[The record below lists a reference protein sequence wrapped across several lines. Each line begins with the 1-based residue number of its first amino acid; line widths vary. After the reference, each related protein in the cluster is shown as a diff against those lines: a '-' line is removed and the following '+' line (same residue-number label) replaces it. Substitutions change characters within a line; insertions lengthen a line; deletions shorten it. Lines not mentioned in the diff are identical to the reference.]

1 MLVNVILLFALL
13 ITIELLFTVNNKFN
27 YIDIPRGFPVIIVW
41 FVLLFLLRV
50 GVVIM
55 GVALLFIQNPSFKL
69 TIPAKIY
76 VIASIVLL
84 AGEDIPSS
92 LLNMNHYDDE
102 LIQNCYRFYNS
113 PYDYLQ
119 LMGGLGFVF
128 LFLFVRSQY
137 LRIEQESKLSVVWD
151 MQRLLQVN
159 GRKDF
164 RTHYT

>member
-1 MLVNVILLFALL
+1 
-13 ITIELLFTVNNKFN
+13 
-27 YIDIPRGFPVIIVW
+27 
-41 FVLLFLLRV
+41 V

-119 LMGGLGFVF
+119 LMGGLGFIF